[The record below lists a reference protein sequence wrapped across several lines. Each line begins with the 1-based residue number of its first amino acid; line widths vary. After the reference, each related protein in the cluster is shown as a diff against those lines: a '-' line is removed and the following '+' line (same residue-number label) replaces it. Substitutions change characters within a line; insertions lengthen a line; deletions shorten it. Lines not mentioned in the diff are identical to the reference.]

1 MEEKE
6 YMSYTPDYIDRL
18 LPNQIFV
25 FGSNALGYRKP
36 FIAASNV
43 NPEIL
48 AEYEVGKQFTN
59 GDMESLRTV
68 LEDFVNLSS
77 NIVRQRGNI
86 FGGF

>member
-1 MEEKE
+1 M
-6 YMSYTPDYIDRL
+6 
-18 LPNQIFV
+18 
-25 FGSNALGYRKP
+25 GYRKP

-68 LEDFVNLSS
+68 LEDFVNKYEASKETYEQELERAYNDYSPRRMAE
-77 NIVRQRGNI
+77 NIVNLAEGI
-86 FGGF
+86 V